1 MRHFAFLWA
10 AYIFAMLVTNY
21 DSKWGLWFSGFWTGT
36 VLLLTLL
43 WLEEITRPHDKKSK

>member
-1 MRHFAFLWA
+1 MRSFLFMWA
-10 AYIFAMLVTNY
+10 AWAFAMLSTNY
-21 DSKWGLWFSGFWTGT
+21 DVGWQVWLSGLWTGG